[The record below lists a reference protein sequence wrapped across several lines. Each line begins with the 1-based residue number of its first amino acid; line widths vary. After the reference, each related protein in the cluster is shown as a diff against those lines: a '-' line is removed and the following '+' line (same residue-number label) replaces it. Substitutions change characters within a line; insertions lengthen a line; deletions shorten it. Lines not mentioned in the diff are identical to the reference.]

1 MSAVW
6 FEASDPPSSF
16 PFELGCRVPYVEQV
30 YCSHAYAGYLADH
43 VRGCS
48 WEKKFRPTTR
58 VAVAWALSS
67 NFSFLFVALLPS
79 RIDHMRDL
87 SIGIKDDRSHTFPIY
102 TRQVNKQADRAA
114 PAPPPQSP
122 APSRPSDILL
132 LLLLLLLPS
141 RTRHTLRSLPLSLPS
156 RLRLP
161 FLFPEHTHVGRES
174 RGTRG

>member
-58 VAVAWALSS
+58 VGDHTRLHGPFRPTSASFSS
-67 NFSFLFVALLPS
+67 HSCHLVLT
-79 RIDHMRDL
+79 I
-87 SIGIKDDRSHTFPIY
+87 
-102 TRQVNKQADRAA
+102 
-114 PAPPPQSP
+114 
-122 APSRPSDILL
+122 
-132 LLLLLLLPS
+132 
-141 RTRHTLRSLPLSLPS
+141 
-156 RLRLP
+156 
-161 FLFPEHTHVGRES
+161 
-174 RGTRG
+174 